1 MKKEIHKII
10 KENFELNKN
19 TIPWDGMYDEA
30 VRKLLKLFEKKYL
43 ITREGNFEGS
53 NILIEKK
60 KY

>member
-30 VRKLLKLFEKKYL
+30 VRKLLKLFEKK
-43 ITREGNFEGS
+43 
-53 NILIEKK
+53 KK
-60 KY
+60 KSEKRS

>member
-30 VRKLLKLFEKKYL
+30 VRKLLKLFEKK
-43 ITREGNFEGS
+43 N
-53 NILIEKK
+53 EKSLGVMRNVK
-60 KY
+60 